1 MSSAPPIPTSG
12 RNPHVTPRQKAREI
26 AFQFLFRYDHDGFN
40 NAAAPSQV
48 FDEFTKH
55 AEHFDCPPESFDF
68 AARLAETTIKQLTM
82 IDEMITKYAENW
94 RLERIGAVDKSI
106 LRMGIAE
113 LLFFK
118 DVPISVTLN
127 EVIELSKD
135 FGEAETPAFI
145 NGILDPISREP
156 LALAGK
162 VPSTS

>member
-1 MSSAPPIPTSG
+1 MSRSHS
-12 RNPHVTPRQKAREI
+12 TPRQKAREI
-26 AFQFLFRYDHDGFN
+26 AFQFIYKFDQEIAN
-40 NAAAPSQV
+40 SQV

-55 AEHFDCPPESFDF
+55 AEHFECPEDSFEF
-68 AARLAETTIKQLTM
+68 AARLAETTIKQLTV
-82 IDEMITKYAENW
+82 IDEMIQKHAQNW
-94 RLERIGAVDKSI
+94 RLERINAVDKSI

-118 DVPISVTLN
+118 DVPVSVTLN
-127 EVIELSKD
+127 ELVELSKD

>member
-1 MSSAPPIPTSG
+1 MSRYS
-12 RNPHVTPRQKAREI
+12 TPRQKAREI
-26 AFQFLFRYDHDGFN
+26 AFQFLYRYDQDG
-40 NAAAPSQV
+40 AQQTGTSSG

-55 AEHFDCPPESFDF
+55 AKHFECPAESFDF
-68 AARLAETTIKQLTM
+68 AARLAETTIKQLAI
-82 IDEMITKYAENW
+82 IDEMIKKYAQNW
-94 RLERIGAVDKSI
+94 RFERINSVDKSI

-118 DVPISVTLN
+118 DVPASVTLN
-127 EVIELSKD
+127 ELVELSKD

>member
-1 MSSAPPIPTSG
+1 MS
-12 RNPHVTPRQKAREI
+12 RPHSTPRQKAREI
-26 AFQFLFRYDHDGFN
+26 AFQFIYKFDQEL
-40 NAAAPSQV
+40 APSQV

-55 AEHFDCPPESFDF
+55 AEHFDCPQDSFDF

-82 IDEMITKYAENW
+82 IDEMIVKFAQNW
-94 RLERIGAVDKSI
+94 RIERINSVDKSI

-118 DVPISVTLN
+118 DVPASVTLN
-127 EVIELSKD
+127 ELVELSKS